1 MMKMPTVQLSPPI
14 PCLNPCPSLRQP
26 SDQSSEPIEARIKAG
41 KSDSTRLLTPLRR
54 AFTLLEMVLAMAAF
68 ALLLSAIF
76 SLANGTIELSADL
89 SYAQERAVL
98 RQNFIDF
105 LRRSLRTLPGDA
117 EVRLKIRQ
125 SGSSYLPT
133 INIVNGG
140 TSLSPGEALPPDTSI
155 ELFAEERPGGYLRVS
170 LRYLDEEQTALMRQ
184 NQDPRLSRDQITI
197 PLLDDVA
204 RFEWRFFDTRTDN
217 WEKIWEEGRR
227 PLLCELNLK
236 LDDGEETRAVFW
248 VPPVIAGATQVAPAA
263 GIAPQP
269 VNGVNPTLEVNAPEV
284 PQQ

>member
-1 MMKMPTVQLSPPI
+1 
-14 PCLNPCPSLRQP
+14 
-26 SDQSSEPIEARIKAG
+26 
-41 KSDSTRLLTPLRR
+41 
-54 AFTLLEMVLAMAAF
+54 MVLAMAAF
-68 ALLLSAIF
+68 SLLLAGIF
-76 SLANGTIELSADL
+76 SLASGTMELSTDL
-89 SYAQERAVL
+89 RYTQDRAVL

-105 LRRSLRTLPGDA
+105 LRRSFRTLPGDA
-117 EVRLKIRQ
+117 EVRLKVRQ
-125 SGSSYLPT
+125 AGSTYLPT

-155 ELFAEERPGGYLRVS
+155 ELFAEERPGGYLRIA
-170 LRYLDEEQTALMRQ
+170 LRFLDEEQTALLRQ
-184 NQDPRLSRDQITI
+184 GQAPRVSRDQITV

-204 RFEWRFFDTRTDN
+204 RFEWRFFDTRTNN
-217 WEKIWEEGRR
+217 WEKLWEEGRR

-248 VPPVIAGATQVAPAA
+248 VPPVIAGATQIAPNA

-269 VNGVNPTLEVNAPEV
+269 MANDPTLQLNTPEV

>member
-1 MMKMPTVQLSPPI
+1 MNTRPYP
-14 PCLNPCPSLRQP
+14 
-26 SDQSSEPIEARIKAG
+26 
-41 KSDSTRLLTPLRR
+41 STRRGS
-54 AFTLLEMVLAMAAF
+54 TLLEMVLAMAAF

-76 SLANGTIELSADL
+76 SLANGTIELSTDL
-89 SYAQERAVL
+89 TYAQERAVS

-133 INIVNGG
+133 INIINGG

-155 ELFAEERPGGYLRVS
+155 ELYAEERPGGYLRVA
-170 LRYLDEEQTALMRQ
+170 LRYLDEEQTAALRQ
-184 NQDPRLSRDQITI
+184 NQAPRVGRDQLTV
-197 PLLDDVA
+197 PLLEDVA
-204 RFEWRFFDTRTDN
+204 RFEWRFFDTRTNN
-217 WEKIWEEGRR
+217 WEKLWEDGRR

-248 VPPVIAGATQVAPAA
+248 VPPVMAGATQIAPAA

-269 VNGVNPTLEVNAPEV
+269 TANDPNMQLNAPEV